1 MTSIIRGNCD
11 GDFPFSYKIEDIEG
25 FKTFKVSSTKFQTID
40 FSLNSKKV
48 DPTWGVDFARARL
61 KIKIPQYIQTTQ
73 YEKDD
78 EKQQMRDLVLAHGA
92 VALRIAL
99 LAIPLIVVFALSLQP
114 QVWLLAPLLFAAGAG
129 TFALEKTVVHFLAK
143 RDGIDLNDVPISLYK
158 QFWGGPIYAYFS
170 DRNDL
175 IYQEH
180 TILRQFIGNDLLAL
194 ANSEV
199 AATRSSAAP
208 SSLSDQ
214 QGSQHSIPESN

>member
-1 MTSIIRGNCD
+1 MTSIIRDNCD

-25 FKTFKVSSTKFQTID
+25 FKKFEVSSKKFQTID
-40 FSLNSKKV
+40 FSLNPEEV
-48 DPTWGVDFARARL
+48 APTWSADFARSRL

-78 EKQQMRDLVLAHGA
+78 EKQHLALAYGA

-99 LAIPLIVVFALSLQP
+99 LAIPMIVVFALSLQP

-143 RDGIDLNDVPISLYK
+143 RDGVDLNDVPISLYK

-170 DRNDL
+170 NRNDL

-208 SSLSDQ
+208 SSLGDQ
-214 QGSQHSIPESN
+214 QGS